1 VLANRDK
8 SGRRGGIIV
17 SAQGASIMKQRGK
30 TAVTEKAT
38 DRISS
43 YNFTPTPIFLHILF
57 GLTVF
62 VAGSV
67 LASEPSHGFAYFG
80 EPKYPKDMAHF
91 DFVNPDAPKG
101 GTARVSAVGSFNNLN
116 PFVDKGTLA
125 GYLDPRIYSITHE
138 RLMMQSDDELAT
150 YYGRLAETI
159 EVADDYSWV
168 AYTLRKDAYWHDGV
182 PVTIDDVIWTFD
194 AYKNKASISWR
205 SAFRD
210 IERLEQT
217 GPWSFKFHFNESAE
231 KTGQLVIQTASF
243 TPLPKHYYA
252 HHNIDVTTM
261 EPPLSNG
268 PYRIV
273 EVDPGS
279 KVVFERVKDYWAKD
293 LGNTR
298 GMYNFGRIDLTYF
311 FDENVMLQA
320 FRAGVFDYY
329 KEQNEKNFHTEYDFV
344 GRRRGLFKAETYT
357 MGGAYGM
364 HYSVALNTR
373 KALFKDIRVRE
384 ALALAYNFEWAN
396 RVFWHNGLA
405 RNNSY
410 FIRSGLRATGLPS
423 KEELALLEPFRDQL
437 PARVFTQPVPLPKN
451 VAFGR
456 NRDTLLQ
463 ADALLREAGWVV
475 KDFVRVNEKTGEPL
489 TFDFVISSTYFE
501 LMLTPYVDNL
511 KRLGIH
517 TLLRK
522 VENNLMVNRLR
533 NYDFDA
539 TIRKFYS
546 FNVPFPSRMRSQ
558 FTSQYADPPNM
569 TNYAGIKNPAVDFM
583 IEKIARA
590 TTEDEMNT
598 AGRALDR
605 VLLWNFYVIP
615 DGHPVGRHA
624 CYWDRF
630 GHPPL
635 GAEYMRWSG
644 FPNLWW
650 IDEQKNA
657 RVNAGISGE

>member
-1 VLANRDK
+1 MRKIGVAL
-8 SGRRGGIIV
+8 
-17 SAQGASIMKQRGK
+17 
-30 TAVTEKAT
+30 
-38 DRISS
+38 
-43 YNFTPTPIFLHILF
+43 LHTLL
-57 GLTVF
+57 GLIVF
-62 VAGSV
+62 VAGET
-67 LASEPSHGFAYFG
+67 LAGEPSHGFAYFG
-80 EPKYPKDMAHF
+80 EPKYPKDMEHF
-91 DFVNPDAPKG
+91 DYVNPDAPKG
-101 GTARVSAVGSFNNLN
+101 GTVRVSAVGSFNNLN
-116 PFVDKGTLA
+116 PFADKGTLA
-125 GYLDPRIYSITHE
+125 GYMDPRIFSITHE
-138 RLMMQSDDELAT
+138 RLMMQADDELAT

-159 EVADDYSWV
+159 EVADDFSWV
-168 AYTLRKDAYWHDGV
+168 AYTLRKNAYWHDSV
-182 PVTIDDVIWTFD
+182 PVTMDDVLWTFD
-194 AYKNKASISWR
+194 AYKNMASLSWR

-210 IERLEQT
+210 IERIEQT
-217 GPWSFKFHFNESAE
+217 GPWSFRFYFTESAE
-231 KTGQLVIQTASF
+231 KTRQLIIQTASF
-243 TPLPKHYYA
+243 TPLPKHYYE
-252 HHNIDVTTM
+252 HHDINVTTM

-273 EVDPGS
+273 KVDSGH

-293 LGNTR
+293 LGNTQ
-298 GMYNFGRIDLTYF
+298 GMYNFDRLDLTYF

-329 KEQNEKNFHTEYDFV
+329 REQNEKNFHTEYDFV
-344 GRRRGLFKAETYT
+344 GRREGLFKAETYT

-384 ALALAYNFEWAN
+384 ALVLAYNFEWAN
-396 RVFWHNGLA
+396 RVFWHNGME
-405 RNNSY
+405 RNNSF

-437 PARVFTQPVPLPKN
+437 PERVFTKPVSLPKN
-451 VAFGR
+451 EPFGR

-463 ADALLREAGWVV
+463 ADALLREAGWVM
-475 KDFVRVNEKTGEPL
+475 KDFVRVNEKTGESL
-489 TFDFVISSTYFE
+489 TFDFVISRTDFE

-517 TLLRK
+517 TELRK

-533 NYDFDA
+533 NYNFDA

-546 FNVPFPSRMRSQ
+546 FNVPLPARMRGQ
-558 FTSQYADPPNM
+558 FTSQYVDPPNM
-569 TNYAGIKNPAVDFM
+569 TNYAGIKNPAVDFVV
-583 IEKIARA
+583 EKILGAS
-590 TTEDEMNT
+590 TEQEMNT
-598 AGRALDR
+598 AGQALDR
-605 VLLWNFYVIP
+605 ILLWNFYVIP
-615 DGHPVGRHA
+615 DGHPIGRHA

-635 GAEYMRWSG
+635 GAEHMRWSG

-657 RVNAGISGE
+657 RVNAGITRVDTD

>member
-1 VLANRDK
+1 MAPIQLRPKVSRG
-8 SGRRGGIIV
+8 SGIV
-17 SAQGASIMKQRGK
+17 RFGFDPVAAI
-30 TAVTEKAT
+30 
-38 DRISS
+38 
-43 YNFTPTPIFLHILF
+43 LHTLLGFI
-57 GLTVF
+57 VF
-62 VAGSV
+62 VAGET
-67 LASEPSHGFAYFG
+67 LAGEPSHGFAYFG
-80 EPKYPKDMAHF
+80 EPKYPKDMDHF
-91 DFVNPDAPKG
+91 DYVNPDAPKG
-101 GTARVSAVGSFNNLN
+101 GTVRVSAVGSFNNLN
-116 PFVDKGTLA
+116 PFADKGTLA
-125 GYLDPRIYSITHE
+125 GYMDPRIFSITHE

-168 AYTLRKDAYWHDGV
+168 AYTLRKNAYWHDGV
-182 PVTIDDVIWTFD
+182 PVTMDDVLWTFD
-194 AYKNKASISWR
+194 AYKNKTSISWR

-210 IERLEQT
+210 IERIEQT
-217 GPWSFKFHFNESAE
+217 GPWSFKFHFTESAE
-231 KTGQLVIQTASF
+231 KTGQLIIQTASF

-252 HHNIDVTTM
+252 HHDIEVTTM

-273 EVDPGS
+273 KVDPGH
-279 KVVFERVKDYWAKD
+279 KVVFERVKAYWAKD
-293 LGNTR
+293 LGNTQ
-298 GMYNFGRIDLTYF
+298 GMYNFDRLDLTYF

-329 KEQNEKNFHTEYDFV
+329 REQNEKNFHTEYDFA
-344 GRRRGLFKAETYT
+344 GRRKGLFKAETYT

-373 KALFKDIRVRE
+373 RALFKDIRVRE

-396 RVFWHNGLA
+396 RVFWHNGME
-405 RNNSY
+405 RNNSF

-423 KEELALLEPFRDQL
+423 KEELVLLEPFRDQL
-437 PARVFTQPVPLPKN
+437 PERVFTQPVPLPKN
-451 VAFGR
+451 KPFGR

-475 KDFVRVNEKTGEPL
+475 KDYVRVNEKTGEPL
-489 TFDFVISSTYFE
+489 TFDFVISRTDFE

-517 TLLRK
+517 TELRK

-533 NYDFDA
+533 NYDYDA

-569 TNYAGIKNPAVDFM
+569 MNYAGIKNPAVDFM
-583 IEKIARA
+583 VEKIARA
-590 TTEDEMNT
+590 STEQEMNT
-598 AGRALDR
+598 AGQALDR

-615 DGHPVGRHA
+615 DGHPVGRHT

-630 GHPPL
+630 GHPPI
-635 GAEYMRWSG
+635 GVDYMRWSG

-657 RVNAGISGE
+657 RVNAGIATVDAD

>member
-1 VLANRDK
+1 
-8 SGRRGGIIV
+8 
-17 SAQGASIMKQRGK
+17 MP
-30 TAVTEKAT
+30 E
-38 DRISS
+38 
-43 YNFTPTPIFLHILF
+43 FTKLPFLHILL
-57 GLTVF
+57 GLIVF
-62 VAGSV
+62 IPGSIP
-67 LASEPSHGFAYFG
+67 ASEPSHGFAYFG
-80 EPKYPKDMAHF
+80 EPKYPKDMAYF
-91 DFVNPDAPKG
+91 DYVNPDAPKG
-101 GTARVSAVGSFNNLN
+101 GTARVAGIGTFNNLN
-116 PFVDKGTLA
+116 PFVDKGILA
-125 GYLDPRIYSITHE
+125 QYINPQIFSITHE

-168 AYTLRKDAYWHDGV
+168 AFTLRKDAYWHDGV
-182 PVTIDDVIWTFD
+182 PVTMDDILWTFD

-217 GPWSFKFHFNESAE
+217 GTWSFKFHFTESAE
-231 KTGQLVIQTASF
+231 KTGQLIIQTASF
-243 TPLPKHYYA
+243 TPLPKHYYE
-252 HHNIDVTTM
+252 HHKIDVTTM

-273 EVDPGS
+273 EVDPGH

-298 GMYNFGRIDLTYF
+298 GMYNFDRIDLTYF
-311 FDENVMLQA
+311 FDQNIMLQA
-320 FRAGVFDYY
+320 FRAGVFDYHR
-329 KEQNEKNFHTEYDFV
+329 EQDEKNFHTEYDFV
-344 GRRRGLFKAETYT
+344 GSRKGLFKAETYT

-384 ALALAYNFEWAN
+384 ALTLAYNFEWAN
-396 RVFWHNGLA
+396 RVFWHNGME
-405 RNNSY
+405 RNNSF
-410 FIRSGLRATGLPS
+410 FIRSGLRARGLPS
-423 KEELALLEPFRDQL
+423 NGELALLEPFRDQL
-437 PARVFTQPVPLPKN
+437 PERVFTEPVPLPEN
-451 VAFGR
+451 EPFGR

-489 TFDFVISSTYFE
+489 TFDFVISRTDFE

-517 TLLRK
+517 TVLHK

-533 NYDFDA
+533 SYDFDA
-539 TIRKFYS
+539 TIRKFYT
-546 FNVPFPSRMRSQ
+546 FNVPSPSRMRSQ
-558 FTSQYADPPNM
+558 FSSQYADPPNM
-569 TNYAGIKNPAVDFM
+569 TNYVGIKNPAVDFLV
-583 IEKIARA
+583 EKIARA
-590 TTEDEMNT
+590 TTEEEMNT
-598 AGRALDR
+598 AGQALDR

-630 GHPPL
+630 GHPPI

-657 RVNAGISGE
+657 RVNAGIAEM

>member
-1 VLANRDK
+1 MPQILTKTSN
-8 SGRRGGIIV
+8 
-17 SAQGASIMKQRGK
+17 SAIGACQCVRLMP
-30 TAVTEKAT
+30 E
-38 DRISS
+38 
-43 YNFTPTPIFLHILF
+43 FTKLPILHILL
-57 GLTVF
+57 GLIVF
-62 VAGSV
+62 IPGSIA
-67 LASEPSHGFAYFG
+67 ASEPSHGFAYFG
-80 EPKYPKDMAHF
+80 EPKYPKDMDHF
-91 DFVNPDAPKG
+91 DYVNPDAPKG
-101 GTARVSAVGSFNNLN
+101 GMVRVAGIGTFNNLN
-116 PFVDKGTLA
+116 PFVDKGILV
-125 GYLDPRIYSITHE
+125 GYIDPRIFSITHE
-138 RLMMQSDDELAT
+138 RLMMQADDELAT

-182 PVTIDDVIWTFD
+182 PVTMDDILWTFD

-205 SAFRD
+205 SAYRD
-210 IERLEQT
+210 VERLEQT
-217 GPWSFKFHFNESAE
+217 GPWSFKFHFTESAE
-231 KTGQLVIQTASF
+231 KTGQLIIQTASF
-243 TPLPKHYYA
+243 TPLPKHYYE
-252 HHNIDVTTM
+252 HHKIDVTTM

-273 EVDPGS
+273 EVDPGH

-298 GMYNFGRIDLTYF
+298 GMYNFDSIDLTYF
-311 FDENVMLQA
+311 FDQNIMLQA
-320 FRAGVFDYY
+320 FRAGIFDYY
-329 KEQNEKNFHTEYDFV
+329 REQNEKNFHTEYDFV
-344 GRRRGLFKAETYT
+344 GSRKGLFKAETYT

-384 ALALAYNFEWAN
+384 ALTLAYNFEWAN
-396 RVFWHNGLA
+396 RVFWHNGME
-405 RNNSY
+405 RNNSF
-410 FIRSGLRATGLPS
+410 FIRSGLRARGLPS
-423 KEELALLEPFRDQL
+423 NEELALLEPFRDQL
-437 PARVFTQPVPLPKN
+437 PERVFTEPVPLPKN
-451 VAFGR
+451 EPFGR

-489 TFDFVISSTYFE
+489 TFDFVISRSDFE

-517 TLLRK
+517 TVLHK

-533 NYDFDA
+533 SYDFDA
-539 TIRKFYS
+539 TIRKFYT

-558 FTSQYADPPNM
+558 FSSQYADPPNM
-569 TNYAGIKNPAVDFM
+569 TNYVGIKNPAVDFFV
-583 IEKIARA
+583 EKIARA
-590 TTEDEMNT
+590 TTEEEMNT
-598 AGRALDR
+598 AGQALDR

-630 GHPPL
+630 GHPPI

-657 RVNAGISGE
+657 RVNSGIAEL

>member
-1 VLANRDK
+1 
-8 SGRRGGIIV
+8 
-17 SAQGASIMKQRGK
+17 M
-30 TAVTEKAT
+30 
-38 DRISS
+38 
-43 YNFTPTPIFLHILF
+43 

-62 VAGSV
+62 AAWSI

-91 DFVNPDAPKG
+91 DYVNPDAPKG
-101 GTARVSAVGSFNNLN
+101 GTARVSAIGAFNNLN

-125 GYLDPRIYSITHE
+125 GYINPRIFSITHE

-159 EVADDYSWV
+159 EVADDYTWV

-182 PVTIDDVIWTFD
+182 PVTMDDVLWTFD

-210 IERLEQT
+210 VERLEQT
-217 GPWSFKFHFNESAE
+217 GPWSFKFHFTESAE
-231 KTGQLVIQTASF
+231 KTGQLVIQTALF

-252 HHNIDVTTM
+252 HHKIDVTTM

-273 EVDPGS
+273 EVDPGH
-279 KVVFERVKDYWAKD
+279 KVIFERVKDYWAKD
-293 LGNTR
+293 LGNAK
-298 GMYNFGRIDLTYF
+298 GMYNFDRLDLTYF
-311 FDENVMLQA
+311 FDESVMLQA

-329 KEQNEKNFHTEYDFV
+329 REQNEKNFHTEYNFE
-344 GRRRGLFKAETYT
+344 GRRKGLFKAETYT

-384 ALALAYNFEWAN
+384 ALTLAYNFEWAN
-396 RVFWHNGLA
+396 RVIWHNGLA

-410 FIRSGLRATGLPS
+410 FIRSGLRARGLPS
-423 KEELALLEPFRDQL
+423 TEELALLEPFRDQL
-437 PARVFTQPVPLPKN
+437 PERVFTQPVPLPKN
-451 VAFGR
+451 EPFGR

-489 TFDFVISSTYFE
+489 TFEFVVSRNEFE

-517 TLLRK
+517 TVLRK

-533 NYDFDA
+533 GYDFDA

-558 FTSQYADPPNM
+558 YTSQYADRPNM
-569 TNYAGIKNPAVDFM
+569 TNYAGIKNPAVDM
-583 IEKIARA
+583 LIEKIARA
-590 TTEDEMNT
+590 TMEEEMNT

-630 GHPPL
+630 GHPPI

-657 RVNAGISGE
+657 RVNTGITEMDTD

>member
-1 VLANRDK
+1 
-8 SGRRGGIIV
+8 
-17 SAQGASIMKQRGK
+17 MKQRGK